1 MRRSIFPSGIIKF
14 ILLLSITVI
23 LTYWAPVFI
32 KSLWY
37 LTILLLYYKSKDEA
51 FWLAFFFATVDGFM
65 GFLGI
70 YSVTIQVLPGLPAIE
85 LAQFYVLLAF
95 IKTIKRK
102 TFYFTFYDRYLAVL
116 SIYLIFLI
124 FWGQLMGF
132 SGELKDY
139 FRILKLTFPFLLF
152 FTLPRLLTT
161 LESYERLFTFI
172 FIILI
177 AAFITQLTEVVT
189 GLSPSQAITLTAEQM
204 SEAGAYRG
212 FYNIG
217 ATLLGFFGALFYLT
231 SKSFNRFNIIF
242 LFSVIVSSLGMA
254 YLSATR
260 GWILGF
266 SIVIILILGHSL
278 RVNSKRAASFVIFTF
293 FIILLG
299 LSNNNIRKQLYY
311 STERLKK
318 LEAVASGDIT
328 AEGSLSRLDRRGPRV
343 MKIFRESPLFGW
355 GFSDTSRKY
364 SDSHVG
370 NQTLLLNS
378 GIIGFCLLMGFLFF
392 FGWKLL
398 LLFYQR
404 KIQFGMKSSLPVFFI
419 FLIGWLIIHS
429 TSGQHFNFMG
439 IPAQIMP
446 QAIFFSLGAL
456 IYYQAKISFKY

>member
-1 MRRSIFPSGIIKF
+1 MRKSIFPSGTIKF
-14 ILLLSITVI
+14 ILLLSATVI
-23 LTYWAPVFI
+23 LTYWAPVYI

-37 LTILLLYYKSKDEA
+37 VTILILYYRSKDKA

-70 YSVTIQVLPGLPAIE
+70 YSVSIRALPGLPAIE
-85 LAQFYVLLAF
+85 LAQFYVLLTF

-102 TFYFTFYDRYLAVL
+102 TFYFTFYDRYLTVL
-116 SIYLIFLI
+116 LLYLVFLI
-124 FWGQLMGF
+124 VWGQLMGF

-152 FTLPRLLTT
+152 FTLPRLLIT
-161 LESYERLFTFI
+161 LESYERLFAFI
-172 FIILI
+172 FLILI
-177 AAFITQLTEVVT
+177 AAFITQLTEIIT
-189 GLSPSQAITLTAEQM
+189 GLLPSQAITLTEEQI

-231 SKSFNRFNIIF
+231 SRSCNKFNTVY
-242 LFSVIVSSLGMA
+242 LFSVIISALGMA
-254 YLSATR
+254 FLSATR

-266 SIVIILILGHSL
+266 SIVIILVLGYSL
-278 RVNSKRAASFVIFTF
+278 RINSKRAVSLIIFAF
-293 FIILLG
+293 LIILLG
-299 LSNNNIRKQLYY
+299 LSNSNIRKQLHY

-343 MKIFRESPLFGW
+343 MKIYRESPLFGW
-355 GFSDTSRKY
+355 GFSDTSRRY

-378 GIIGFCLLMGFLFF
+378 GIIGFCLLIGFLFF

-404 KIQFGMKSSLPVFFI
+404 KIHFGMKYSLPVFFI
-419 FLIGWLIIHS
+419 FLIGWFIIHS
-429 TSGQHFNFMG
+429 SSGQHFNFMG

-456 IYYQAKISFKY
+456 IYYQAKISLRY